1 MPVNMTIKNIPTELY
16 DKLKE
21 SASRNRRSL
30 NGEVIYC
37 LENMFASHRADPDA
51 FLARLA
57 TLRARV
63 SDAPLLTDQI
73 IRKAK
78 EEGRP

>member
-37 LENMFASHRADPDA
+37 LENMFASHPTDPDA

-57 TLRARV
+57 ILRARV
-63 SDAPLLTDQI
+63 SDAPLLTDKI
-73 IRKAK
+73 IRKAR